1 MPLCNGIR
9 RGRPVKAARYALRA
23 SRSVVVSLSL
33 PRRNA
38 ASESEEKAVARCSWS
53 VARKN
58 LPLYSD
64 RCGRISQRA
73 AFQDGPYDGPGRGI
87 FLRAEGY
94 SRRCCQ
100 FEMPLCNGI
109 RRGRPVKAARYALR
123 APRSVVVRLSLSRRN
138 AASESE
144 EKAVARCSWSVARKS
159 LPLYSDRCGRISQR
173 AAFQVGPYAFYA
185 IFFALYIV

>member
-1 MPLCNGIR
+1 MNFFQNSNHPGLHETDLCRIKFLRHQGLAPTVHLVYYCVKNMSRIFSKFLTPAANHRLRRCVHRSSSIRNIAWPRFR
-9 RGRPVKAARYALRA
+9 RGRPVKAARHALRV

-33 PRRNA
+33 SRRNA

-73 AFQDGPYDGPGRGI
+73 AFQ
-87 FLRAEGY
+87 
-94 SRRCCQ
+94 
-100 FEMPLCNGI
+100 
-109 RRGRPVKAARYALR
+109 
-123 APRSVVVRLSLSRRN
+123 
-138 AASESE
+138 
-144 EKAVARCSWSVARKS
+144 
-159 LPLYSDRCGRISQR
+159 
-173 AAFQVGPYAFYA
+173 VGPYAFYA